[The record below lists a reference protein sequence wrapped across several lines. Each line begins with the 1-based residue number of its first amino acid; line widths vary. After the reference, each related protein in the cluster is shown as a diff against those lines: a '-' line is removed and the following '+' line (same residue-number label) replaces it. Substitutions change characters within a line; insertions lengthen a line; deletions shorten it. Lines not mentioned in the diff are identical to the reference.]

1 MKTRLMVIAAALMG
15 GVAAVPALAD
25 VKAGV
30 EAWSRGDYPA
40 AVAQWR
46 APAAAGDPDAQFNLG
61 QAYKLGRGVPA
72 DQAQAVEW
80 FRKAAAQNHP
90 QATDNYALAL
100 FQDSKKA
107 DALPWLEKSV
117 ARDEKRTE
125 LVLGTML
132 FNGDGV
138 PRDWTRAYALVTR
151 SSQQGLPQGSQTLA
165 QMDKYI
171 PEEQRRQG
179 IALAQQ
185 IESRARSTGSAPTA
199 AVASADAGARPA
211 PAPSRGAPAA
221 TPTRGAPAPASTRGV
236 PAPTPTRAASTPTGP
251 GASYAQPGRLERA
264 ERTHTEQVARPAPT
278 PVATPAPTRA
288 AAAKPAPE
296 RASPPKASGGAY
308 RIQLGAFAN
317 DGNARSLWSRV
328 GSRVGGTPSFA
339 RTGGITRL
347 QVSGF
352 ASKAEAQRACTRAGS
367 GCVVLPR

>member
-1 MKTRLMVIAAALMG
+1 MKTRLVVIAAALMG
-15 GVAAVPALAD
+15 TMAASPALAD

-40 AVAQWR
+40 AIAQWR
-46 APAAAGDPDAQFNLG
+46 APAAAGDADAQFNLG
-61 QAYKLGRGVPA
+61 QAYKLGRGVAA
-72 DQAQAVEW
+72 DQAQAIEW

-100 FQDSKKA
+100 FQDGKKA

-185 IESRARSTGSAPTA
+185 IESRARSTGGTPPT

-211 PAPSRGAPAA
+211 PAP
-221 TPTRGAPAPASTRGV
+221 TRGAPAPAPTRV
-236 PAPTPTRAASTPTGP
+236 APAPAPTRATAASTRP
-251 GASYAQPGRLERA
+251 GTSYAQPGRPATQERA
-264 ERTHTEQVARPAPT
+264 RTEQVERPARAPAAT
-278 PVATPAPTRA
+278 QPPVRSV
-288 AAAKPAPE
+288 AAKPAPE
-296 RASPPKASGGAY
+296 RAAPPKASGGAY

>member
-1 MKTRLMVIAAALMG
+1 MKMRLAVLAAAMM
-15 GVAAVPALAD
+15 AATPALAD

-46 APAAAGDPDAQFNLG
+46 GPAAAGDADAQFNLG

-72 DQAQAVEW
+72 DQAQATEL
-80 FRKAAAQNHP
+80 FRKAAVQGHP

-100 FQDSKKA
+100 FQSGKKA

-171 PEEQRRQG
+171 PEDQRRQG

-185 IESRARSTGSAPTA
+185 IESRDRSTGGAPASALAAAEPADRPVAPASRTAPTA
-199 AVASADAGARPA
+199 AR
-211 PAPSRGAPAA
+211 
-221 TPTRGAPAPASTRGV
+221 
-236 PAPTPTRAASTPTGP
+236 P
-251 GASYAQPGRLERA
+251 GASYAQPGRSDRAPRA
-264 ERTHTEQVARPAPT
+264 EPVTRSAPPAPT
-278 PVATPAPTRA
+278 SVAAAPAKSAHTM
-288 AAAKPAPE
+288 AAKPAPAQSAPTKPAPE
-296 RASPPKASGGAY
+296 RVAPAKASGGAY

-317 DGNARSLWSRV
+317 DANARSLWSRV
-328 GSRVGGTPSFA
+328 GARVGGTPSFA
-339 RTGGITRL
+339 RSGGITRL
-347 QVSGF
+347 QASGF
-352 ASKAEAQRACTRAGS
+352 ASKSEAQRACARAGS
-367 GCVVLPR
+367 GCAVLPR

>member
-1 MKTRLMVIAAALMG
+1 MKTRLFVLAATMMATS
-15 GVAAVPALAD
+15 PALAD
-25 VKAGV
+25 VKSGV
-30 EAWSRGDYPA
+30 EAWSRGDYPS

-46 APAAAGDPDAQFNLG
+46 APATAGDADAQFNLG

-72 DQAQAVEW
+72 DQAQAVDW

-90 QATDNYALAL
+90 QAIDNYALAL
-100 FQDSKKA
+100 FQDGKKA

-171 PEEQRRQG
+171 PEAQRQQG
-179 IALAQQ
+179 ITLAQQ
-185 IESRARSTGSAPTA
+185 IEARARSTNVAPPP
-199 AVASADAGARPA
+199 AVAAAEPGARPS
-211 PAPSRGAPAA
+211 PPR
-221 TPTRGAPAPASTRGV
+221 
-236 PAPTPTRAASTPTGP
+236 PAPTSTRP
-251 GASYAQPGRLERA
+251 GTSYAQPGRPEQRERPARAEQRERA
-264 ERTHTEQVARPAPT
+264 EQLAQRERPEQAERPTRASAPTPQARPAP
-278 PVATPAPTRA
+278 ARIAP
-288 AAAKPAPE
+288 AKPAPV
-296 RASPPKASGGAY
+296 RAAAPQASGGAW

-317 DGNARSLWSRV
+317 DANARSLWSRV
-328 GSRVGGTPSFA
+328 GARVSGTPSFA
-339 RTGGITRL
+339 RSGNITRL
-347 QVSGF
+347 QASGF

-367 GCVVLPR
+367 GCAVIPR

>member
-1 MKTRLMVIAAALMG
+1 MKTRLVVLAAAMM
-15 GVAAVPALAD
+15 AATPALAD
-25 VKAGV
+25 VKSGV

-46 APAAAGDPDAQFNLG
+46 APAAAGDADAQFNLG

-72 DQAQAVEW
+72 DQAQATELY
-80 FRKAAAQNHP
+80 RKAAAQGHP

-100 FQDSKKA
+100 FQSGKKA

-171 PEEQRRQG
+171 PEDQRRQG

-185 IESRARSTGSAPTA
+185 IEARGR
-199 AVASADAGARPA
+199 AVASAPTTALASAEPAARPA
-211 PAPSRGAPAA
+211 PAPTGATSTRPGTSYTQPGRPEPTTRPEQRARPERTERPAPA
-221 TPTRGAPAPASTRGV
+221 TPTRT
-236 PAPTPTRAASTPTGP
+236 
-251 GASYAQPGRLERA
+251 
-264 ERTHTEQVARPAPT
+264 
-278 PVATPAPTRA
+278 
-288 AAAKPAPE
+288 AAAKPARE
-296 RASPPKASGGAY
+296 RPAPAKASGGAY

-317 DGNARSLWSRV
+317 DANARSLWSRV
-328 GSRVGGTPSFA
+328 GGRVGGSASFA
-339 RTGGITRL
+339 RSGGITRL
-347 QVSGF
+347 QASGF
-352 ASKAEAQRACTRAGS
+352 ASKAEAQQACARAGS

>member
-1 MKTRLMVIAAALMG
+1 MKTRLFVLAATMMATS
-15 GVAAVPALAD
+15 PALAD
-25 VKAGV
+25 VKSGV
-30 EAWSRGDYPA
+30 EAWSRGDYPS

-46 APAAAGDPDAQFNLG
+46 APATAGDADAQFNLG

-72 DQAQAVEW
+72 DQAQAVDW

-90 QATDNYALAL
+90 QAIDNYALAL
-100 FQDSKKA
+100 FQDGKKA

-171 PEEQRRQG
+171 PEAQRQQG
-179 IALAQQ
+179 ITLAQQ
-185 IESRARSTGSAPTA
+185 IEARARSTNVAPPP
-199 AVASADAGARPA
+199 AVAAAEPGARPS
-211 PAPSRGAPAA
+211 PPRAA
-221 TPTRGAPAPASTRGV
+221 QTSTR
-236 PAPTPTRAASTPTGP
+236 P
-251 GASYAQPGRLERA
+251 GTSYAQPGRSEQRERPEQA
-264 ERTHTEQVARPAPT
+264 ERPTRASAPTPQARPAP
-278 PVATPAPTRA
+278 ARIAP
-288 AAAKPAPE
+288 AKPAPV
-296 RASPPKASGGAY
+296 RAAAPQASGGAW

-317 DGNARSLWSRV
+317 DANARSLWSRV
-328 GSRVGGTPSFA
+328 GARVSGTPSFA
-339 RTGGITRL
+339 RSGNITRL
-347 QVSGF
+347 QASGF

-367 GCVVLPR
+367 GCAVIPR

>member
-1 MKTRLMVIAAALMG
+1 MKTRLVVL
-15 GVAAVPALAD
+15 AAVMMAATPALAD
-25 VKAGV
+25 VKSGV
-30 EAWSRGDYPA
+30 EAWSRGDYSG

-46 APAAAGDPDAQFNLG
+46 APAAAGDADAQFNLG

-72 DQAQAVEW
+72 DQTQATEW

-90 QATDNYALAL
+90 QATDNYALSL
-100 FQDSKKA
+100 FQEGKKA
-107 DALPWLEKSV
+107 EALPWLEKSA

-185 IESRARSTGSAPTA
+185 IETRARSAAAAPAA
-199 AVASADAGARPA
+199 AVASAEPGARPV
-211 PAPSRGAPAA
+211 PAPSRP
-221 TPTRGAPAPASTRGV
+221 V
-236 PAPTPTRAASTPTGP
+236 PATTRP
-251 GASYAQPGRLERA
+251 GASYTQPGRAERA
-264 ERTHTEQVARPAPT
+264 ERPERREQPDQRERPEPAAGTAPTTPARSVAVRPAMP
-278 PVATPAPTRA
+278 
-288 AAAKPAPE
+288 KPAPVLV
-296 RASPPKASGGAY
+296 RTPPKASGGAY
-308 RIQLGAFAN
+308 RIQLGAFAE
-317 DGNARSLWSRV
+317 DGNARTLWSRV
-328 GSRVGGTPSFA
+328 GARVGGTPSFA
-339 RTGGITRL
+339 RSGGITRL

-352 ASKAEAQRACTRAGS
+352 ASKADAQRACTRAGS
-367 GCVVLPR
+367 GCLVLPR